1 MNSGPK
7 RHNSA
12 IGGDE
17 KQWQCEEISRS
28 RRKWVWNKWV
38 RKGWQGSSVPR
49 SNRITTAGGQRS
61 NTGLKE
67 TMDGTKNTQDTMT
80 THCLQ
85 CYWKQKRQSLGAG
98 SHNKLA
104 LQVTCAH
111 MCLHIITLLWRV
123 RYWEKFTMVFL
134 GYLMAAL
141 VAQQARHASLLSNFK
156 PWPQFSLE
164 PKGCQN
170 KSTHDSMVSKVWK
183 KIKITGHVNDSLV
196 E

>member
-49 SNRITTAGGQRS
+49 SNRITTAGQRS

-67 TMDGTKNTQDTMT
+67 TMDETKNTQDTMT

-123 RYWEKFTMVFL
+123 RYWEKFTMVCPWVFNGCIRCPTSVSCQPVIEL
-134 GYLMAAL
+134 QTLASVFSWAKGMPEQ
-141 VAQQARHASLLSNFK
+141 VNSWFNGQQAGVK
-156 PWPQFSLE
+156 
-164 PKGCQN
+164 KN
-170 KSTHDSMVSKVWK
+170 KNHRSC
-183 KIKITGHVNDSLV
+183 
-196 E
+196 